1 MGGRNQHRAGKGR
14 GMWVG
19 MGWASTGGQ
28 SRALDSPL
36 TQSGV
41 RPGLPKRHH
50 PQLGGE
56 KDHCLQ
62 AAQSDALPV

>member
-1 MGGRNQHRAGKGR
+1 MAETNTEPGKGR

-19 MGWASTGGQ
+19 MGWA

-41 RPGLPKRHH
+41 RPRLPKRHH
-50 PQLGGE
+50 PRLGGE

>member
-1 MGGRNQHRAGKGR
+1 MGLHGGPVWEGR
-14 GMWVG
+14 
-19 MGWASTGGQ
+19 
-28 SRALDSPL
+28 RALGSPL
-36 TQSGV
+36 TQFRV
-41 RPGLPKRHH
+41 RPRLPERHH